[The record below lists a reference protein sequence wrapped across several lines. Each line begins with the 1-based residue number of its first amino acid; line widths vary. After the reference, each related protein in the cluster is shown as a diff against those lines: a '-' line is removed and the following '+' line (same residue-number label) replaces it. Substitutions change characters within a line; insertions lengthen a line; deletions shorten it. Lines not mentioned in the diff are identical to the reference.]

1 MMSIEKCVVMCGS
14 REVDVS
20 EPGELSLSD
29 LWRVYNALVFRG
41 EREELTSVLLDEIHY
56 RERVEIWEEGYMCD
70 ED

>member
-1 MMSIEKCVVMCGS
+1 MSIEKSVVLCGN

-20 EPGELSLSD
+20 EPSEMSLSD
-29 LWRVYNALVFRG
+29 LWRVYNFLSFEGRM
-41 EREELTSVLLDEIHY
+41 EDLCRKLLREIHY